1 MEKEKNYFLSFENG
15 KVEERETKKKEVD
28 KEYYRRDREC
38 KIV

>member
-1 MEKEKNYFLSFENG
+1 MEKWRKET
-15 KVEERETKKKEVD
+15 ERKKKEAD